1 MIPQRN
7 LSLLSN
13 RLARAGGR
21 RVVEAVL
28 ERDYSLAWFLVGLS
42 RSALREALVFK
53 GGTALKRCYFGDYRF
68 SEDLDFTLAEPR
80 ELDAILAGL
89 KAVYAEVQR
98 ASGIVVR
105 FARADRKSH
114 QNSHTVYLSYEG
126 PLPAAS
132 PKEVKVDIT
141 IREQL
146 VRPVEDRPV
155 LRGYEEYADLPEDA
169 PVRVYTLEEIAVEKL
184 VARTDKTRNEPR
196 DLYDLWHLT
205 SEGFIDFSTLIPE
218 VEAKLAFR
226 ARTRDAMTAEL
237 ATKEARYKRLWA
249 VRLGLQMATLPPFET
264 CSAPCDEACATPAL
278 WSVEARREARG
289 LVPTVL
295 SR

>member
-21 RVVEAVL
+21 RVVESVL
-28 ERDYSLAWFLVGLS
+28 ERDYCLAWFLVGLS
-42 RSALREALVFK
+42 RSPLREALVFK

-89 KAVYAEVQR
+89 EAVYAEVQR

-105 FARADRKSH
+105 FARADRKRH
-114 QNSHTVYLSYEG
+114 HNSHTFYLSYEG

-132 PKEVKVDIT
+132 PKDVKVDIT

-169 PVRVYTLEEIAVEKL
+169 PVRVYALEEIAVEKL
-184 VARTDKTRNEPR
+184 VALTDKARNEPR

-205 SEGFIDFSTLIPE
+205 SEGHVDFATLVPE

-226 ARTRDAMTAEL
+226 GRTRDAMTPEVA
-237 ATKEARYKRLWA
+237 AKEARFKKLWA
-249 VRLGLQMATLPPFET
+249 VRLGQQMATLPQFDDVFR
-264 CSAPCDEACATPAL
+264 A
-278 WSVEARREARG
+278 VRRSLRDAG
-289 LVPTVL
+289 LVE
-295 SR
+295 R

>member
-28 ERDYSLAWFLVGLS
+28 ERDYCLAWFLVGLS
-42 RSALREALVFK
+42 RSPLREALVFK

-68 SEDLDFTLAEPR
+68 SEDLDFTLVEPR

-89 KAVYAEVQR
+89 EAVYAEVQR

-114 QNSHTVYLSYEG
+114 QNSHTFYLSYEG

-146 VRPVEDRPV
+146 VRPVEERPV

-169 PVRVYTLEEIAVEKL
+169 PVRVYALEEIAVEKL
-184 VARTDKTRNEPR
+184 VALTDKARNEPR

-205 SEGFIDFSTLIPE
+205 SEGRIDFSTLIPE
-218 VEAKLAFR
+218 LETKLAFR
-226 ARTRDAMTAEL
+226 GRTREAMTAEL
-237 ATKEARYKRLWA
+237 ATKEARYKKLWA
-249 VRLGLQMATLPPFET
+249 LRLGQQMATLPPFDDAFRAVRH
-264 CSAPCDEACATPAL
+264 SLHDA
-278 WSVEARREARG
+278 G
-289 LVPTVL
+289 LVE
-295 SR
+295 R